1 MAGLRNSLNFNEQ
14 PFKATMH
21 HFFSSPFYNF
31 ELTRILGTA
40 AAGGCDVAEFLEAV
54 GEIKKHDPESWYR
67 AWWKQANRASH
78 AATNASRQGLTP
90 LAKAAYLRA
99 ANYYRAAPYMLP
111 THDRRIVKCGEL
123 SAEHFEKATEFMEGK
138 VLSMNFQFGNIIIPA
153 RLFLPPES
161 KRLRNGQKTPLLINC
176 GGADSTME
184 ELYFV
189 YGTLGPELGYAV
201 LNFDGPG
208 QGLTLKR
215 SGEPMRPDYE
225 KVLSCVLD
233 GIWVLAKERPDAN
246 LDLDRV
252 CVAGI
257 SMGGYIAL
265 RTAAAE
271 PMRVAACISADP
283 LYDMWELAM
292 TRLPRW
298 YVRMWLSGWI
308 SDDFFDW
315 SCNSHMSMDFPTK
328 WEFTTTMHVMGKRRP
343 ADVVREFKRYSLRW
357 RPEDEILKGGDQ
369 DEDEENRASTI
380 LSQIRCPV
388 LVTGA
393 SKAIYQTPDASTQ
406 RIMDELA
413 GVPEGKKQVWIPEN
427 VGEGALTGKVGAW
440 NSLATETFAFL
451 DKQLGIS
458 RPCR

>member
-1 MAGLRNSLNFNEQ
+1 
-14 PFKATMH
+14 MH

-31 ELTRILGTA
+31 ELTRILGTTG
-40 AAGGCDVAEFLEAV
+40 AGGCDVAEFLEAV

-67 AWWKQANRASH
+67 AWWKQASRASQ
-78 AATNASRQGLTP
+78 AAADASRQGLAP

-111 THDRRIVKCGEL
+111 ALDRRVLKCGEL
-123 SAEHFEKATEFMEGK
+123 SVEHFEKATEFMEGR
-138 VLSMNFQFGNIIIPA
+138 VLNMTFHFGNIDIPG
-153 RLFLPPES
+153 RLSLPPEA
-161 KRLRNGQKTPLLINC
+161 KRLRNEQKTPLLINC

-189 YGTLGPELGYAV
+189 FGTLGPELGYAV

-215 SGEPMRPDYE
+215 DGEPMRPDYE

-233 GIWVLAKERPDAN
+233 GIWALAKERPDAN

-271 PMRVAACISADP
+271 PSRVAACISADP

-292 TRLPRW
+292 TRLPGW

-308 SDDFFDW
+308 SDGFFDW
-315 SCNSHMSMDFPTK
+315 SCNSHMSLDFPTK
-328 WEFTTTMHVMGKRRP
+328 WEFTTTMHVMGQRKP
-343 ADVVREFKRYSLRW
+343 ADVVREFRRYSLRW
-357 RPEDEILKGGDQ
+357 RPDDYFKDK
-369 DEDEENRASTI
+369 DVDEERGGATI
-380 LSQIRCPV
+380 LSQVRCPV

-393 SKAIYQTPDASTQ
+393 SQAIYQLPDASTQ
-406 RIMDELA
+406 RIMDELVH
-413 GVPEGKKQVWIPEN
+413 VPLEKKEVWIPET

-440 NSLATETFAFL
+440 NSLATKTFAFL
-451 DKQLGIS
+451 DKQLGVTRPS
-458 RPCR
+458 R